1 MKKKLL
7 VYSNLSDIKKQLK
20 VFKEY
25 ITIKTELDETSKFD
39 IIYLV
44 LSNVNDI
51 NKMSKLL
58 NSKGILLV
66 SMPIKNINNL
76 SKKLILIDIIANTY
90 IYGKKIKG
98 GGRPTM
104 SSNEYRN
111 HMHHMSFYDNPYSQ
125 STNYGI
131 PNEQLQYHNQQL
143 EYL

>member
-7 VYSNLSDIKKQLK
+7 VYSNLNDIKKQLK

-58 NSKGILLV
+58 NPKGILLV

-90 IYGKKIKG
+90 IWEENQGWW
-98 GGRPTM
+98 P
-104 SSNEYRN
+104 SNN
-111 HMHHMSFYDNPYSQ
+111 VF
-125 STNYGI
+125 
-131 PNEQLQYHNQQL
+131 
-143 EYL
+143 